1 MNYVRNKNGES
12 PRDDNKTLLSTWGNH
27 YVANGDLTPQTP
39 EGYFTSLRTP
49 NGSILKRYKFK
60 INL

>member
-49 NGSILKRYKFK
+49 NGSILKRY
-60 INL
+60 